1 MRYFN
6 LLILLFTFSLQ
17 VAIAQENSQSP
28 YLGQTP
34 TGQVAKAFAPGI
46 VCTDYYEYSGVFTS
60 DMKEFYFLR
69 NGGKYEA
76 QTFVV
81 SEYKDGQWV
90 ESVVSPRVGQPIF
103 SPDGKTMH
111 LGKRYKERTATGWSD
126 VKSLEEPFKDIA
138 IMRLSASAN
147 GTYYF
152 DTFDR
157 ENLSFP
163 LRYSRVVDG
172 KHEEPQ
178 VLSKA
183 INTGTYLS
191 HPFIAPD
198 ESYLLWDAKR
208 EDGFGDSDIYISF
221 RQADGSWGDGINLGE
236 NINTEAWEAAATV
249 TPDGKYIFFNRN
261 IGSDQYENVDIYWV
275 DAQVIERLRNR

>member
-1 MRYFN
+1 MRTPS
-6 LLILLFTFSLQ
+6 LLILFIAISLR
-17 VAIAQENSQSP
+17 VAFAQKDTQSP
-28 YLGQTP
+28 YLGQTAP
-34 TGQVAKAFAPGI
+34 GQVAKAFAPGI
-46 VCTDYYEYSGVFTS
+46 VCTDYYEYSGVFTP
-60 DMKEFYFLR
+60 DMKSFYFLR

-103 SPDGKTMH
+103 SPDGRTMH

-157 ENLSFP
+157 ENLDFP

-172 KHEEPQ
+172 KYEEPQ

-208 EDGFGDSDIYISF
+208 DDGFGDSDIYISF
-221 RQADGSWGDGINLGE
+221 RQPDGSWGDGINLGE
-236 NINTEAWEAAATV
+236 GINTDAWEAAATV

-261 IGSDQYENVDIYWV
+261 IGSDKYENVDIYWV
-275 DAQVIERLRNR
+275 DAQVIERLRD